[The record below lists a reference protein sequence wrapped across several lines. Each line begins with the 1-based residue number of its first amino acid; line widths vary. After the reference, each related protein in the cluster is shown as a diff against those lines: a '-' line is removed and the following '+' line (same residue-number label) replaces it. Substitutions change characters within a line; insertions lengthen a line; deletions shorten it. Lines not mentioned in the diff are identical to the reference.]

1 MTAQQIKDEIFNV
14 VWSACD
20 TFRGVIDPSD
30 YKNYI
35 LTLLFV
41 KYLSDARKA
50 KLEEFEKKYKGDQT
64 RIERAMARERFVIP
78 ENCSFDFLYA
88 HREDTDI
95 GQVINTV

>member
-1 MTAQQIKDEIFNV
+1 MTDQQIKDEIFNV

-41 KYLSDARKA
+41 KYLSDARKG
-50 KLEEFEKKYKGDQT
+50 KLEEFERQLHEMQQALKA
-64 RIERAMARERFVIP
+64 INRARR
-78 ENCSFDFLYA
+78 
-88 HREDTDI
+88 
-95 GQVINTV
+95 